1 MGGRG
6 SKSPVKSHSR
16 KGATGG
22 SKNKWNMDE
31 LLRIAQG
38 PLDNEAAHEARRKLL
53 KKGIDWSTGKS
64 TLPPTPKEK
73 YMALKNAYDDL
84 KKKLD
89 VRNDPRGSGKY
100 IMAAGIP
107 VKGKAE
113 ARQLKDLYDKL
124 VDADREYTLSLRKN
138 RR

>member
-1 MGGRG
+1 M
-6 SKSPVKSHSR
+6 KSQSL
-16 KGATGG
+16 KGVTGG
-22 SKNKWNMDE
+22 SISKRNMDE
-31 LLRIAQG
+31 LLKKARD
-38 PLDNEAAHEARRKLL
+38 PLDNEAAHQARRELL

-64 TLPPTPKEK
+64 SVPPSPKEK
-73 YMALKNAYDDL
+73 YMALKNEYDDL

-89 VRNDPRGSGKY
+89 IRNDPRGSGKY

-113 ARQLKDLYDKL
+113 ARQLKELYDKL
-124 VDADREYTLSLRKN
+124 MDADREYTLSLRKN

>member
-6 SKSPVKSHSR
+6 SNSPVQSLSR
-16 KGATGG
+16 KGVTWG

-31 LLRIAQG
+31 LLKKAQD
-38 PLDNEAAHEARRKLL
+38 PLDNEGAHEARRKLL

-64 TLPPTPKEK
+64 TVPPTPKEK
-73 YMALKNAYDDL
+73 YMAIKNAYDDL
-84 KKKLD
+84 KRKLD

-113 ARQLKDLYDKL
+113 ARQLKELYDKL
-124 VDADREYTLSLRKN
+124 MDADREYTLSLRKN